1 MAFIVALL
9 IFVVFGLIVVGV
21 LYFILQFLVVGSMI
35 FGLTLSSL
43 RMYLNNASLYCGYI
57 DCIIPGGAVWILLRR
72 MVLMAKKVLF
82 HEWRMKNDN

>member
-9 IFVVFGLIVVGV
+9 IFGVFGLITIGV

-43 RMYLNNASLYCGYI
+43 RMYLNNAALA
-57 DCIIPGGAVWILLRR
+57 CIVVTLIALFLAAQYGFYFGGW
-72 MVLMAKKVLF
+72 F
-82 HEWRMKNDN
+82 